1 MAAGLCLCLTPG
13 TFVFARR
20 LISYLKSSSPE
31 PLTDFHET
39 WYIASRTPANYSLIC
54 SNYDPLFTLTFF
66 AEVSYFVS
74 GIFYRMDFFS
84 QKLLHPVT

>member
-1 MAAGLCLCLTPG
+1 MWLHG
-13 TFVFARR
+13 FVCVSRRGRLFARK

-54 SNYDPLFTLTFF
+54 SIYDPLFTLTFF
-66 AEVSYFVS
+66 TEVSYFVS
-74 GIFYRMDFFS
+74 GIFYRMDFFL
-84 QKLLHPVT
+84 KLLHPVT